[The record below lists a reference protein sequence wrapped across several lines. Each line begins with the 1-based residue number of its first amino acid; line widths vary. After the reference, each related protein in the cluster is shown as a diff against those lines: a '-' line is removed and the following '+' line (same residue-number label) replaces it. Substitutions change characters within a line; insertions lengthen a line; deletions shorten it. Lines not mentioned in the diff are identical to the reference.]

1 MLERFKKYRLFLA
14 FLLVL
19 GAMFL
24 IPAGRA
30 EAADIQVIIDVSP
43 SEEVE
48 VGDTVRVNISV
59 RGEAVWDTTLTVS
72 YPSNLL
78 EYSGGNGG
86 TASVHI
92 DGESTATL
100 TFKAVGKGSA
110 LVATTGTSAYDSE
123 GNTLEIEHAS
133 ERVTIGGEE
142 NTTEKQT
149 ETEKKTEENTEAK
162 SEEGSGNST
171 EETTEKKSQVDA
183 KDARAEMNG
192 ITYVFV
198 QPKNPADIP
207 KGYVLTSVRYLNWM
221 VPAYISENKLITIVA
236 LVDASTLPPAEE
248 TGEEGQN
255 TEQDT
260 EQDTQEDAQDTGE
273 TTDDA
278 ETAEELIAWYRL
290 DEKNSILSPYV
301 EYSAEDVK
309 LIPLEKPSNVTVPE
323 GFDKMSVDLGHGAI
337 TTYQSVLLDKIVL
350 IYGVTPTGTEG
361 FYYYDTVEKTFIRY
375 IPMKQAEPD
384 PDMTREQTDTGL
396 SENTEPKED
405 EGFFTKD
412 NLGNLLIGAVGL
424 FLLMA
429 IFAMVLMIQNAKLG
443 NKLEA
448 AEEKLQAYRKGRRNG
463 ETVKS
468 SVRNRDIVDNADD
481 GDDND
486 EDEED
491 EASGTEASAGRTV
504 SGDTIEIILEDAKDN
519 NSSVKRPPVKETR
532 RNSVEDAMK
541 ERPHGIDS
549 AFDVVEA
556 DEVPK
561 EVADKAKE
569 AVDRKPA
576 VHVKS
581 SEPQKVALPGED
593 DIEDE

>member
-1 MLERFKKYRLFLA
+1 
-14 FLLVL
+14 
-19 GAMFL
+19 
-24 IPAGRA
+24 
-30 EAADIQVIIDVSP
+30 
-43 SEEVE
+43 
-48 VGDTVRVNISV
+48 
-59 RGEAVWDTTLTVS
+59 
-72 YPSNLL
+72 
-78 EYSGGNGG
+78 
-86 TASVHI
+86 
-92 DGESTATL
+92 
-100 TFKAVGKGSA
+100 
-110 LVATTGTSAYDSE
+110 
-123 GNTLEIEHAS
+123 
-133 ERVTIGGEE
+133 
-142 NTTEKQT
+142 
-149 ETEKKTEENTEAK
+149 
-162 SEEGSGNST
+162 
-171 EETTEKKSQVDA
+171 
-183 KDARAEMNG
+183 
-192 ITYVFV
+192 
-198 QPKNPADIP
+198 
-207 KGYVLTSVRYLNWM
+207 
-221 VPAYISENKLITIVA
+221 
-236 LVDASTLPPAEE
+236 
-248 TGEEGQN
+248 
-255 TEQDT
+255 
-260 EQDTQEDAQDTGE
+260 
-273 TTDDA
+273 
-278 ETAEELIAWYRL
+278 
-290 DEKNSILSPYV
+290 
-301 EYSAEDVK
+301 
-309 LIPLEKPSNVTVPE
+309 
-323 GFDKMSVDLGHGAI
+323 
-337 TTYQSVLLDKIVL
+337 
-350 IYGVTPTGTEG
+350 
-361 FYYYDTVEKTFIRY
+361 
-375 IPMKQAEPD
+375 
-384 PDMTREQTDTGL
+384 
-396 SENTEPKED
+396 
-405 EGFFTKD
+405 
-412 NLGNLLIGAVGL
+412 
-424 FLLMA
+424 MA